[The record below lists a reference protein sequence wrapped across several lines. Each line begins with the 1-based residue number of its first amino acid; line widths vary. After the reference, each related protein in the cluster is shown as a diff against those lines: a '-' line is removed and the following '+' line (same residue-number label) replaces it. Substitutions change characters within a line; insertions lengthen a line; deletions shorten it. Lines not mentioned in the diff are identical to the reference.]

1 LWLHAAGG
9 GDRPSSTS
17 AGSILINGKW
27 LGETAAEL
35 MVSRLVRPTRPPL
48 RVGVPMVLE
57 LGSSALD
64 IERTPSKAVTP
75 VTAVPAIESR

>member
-1 LWLHAAGG
+1 
-9 GDRPSSTS
+9 
-17 AGSILINGKW
+17 
-27 LGETAAEL
+27 
-35 MVSRLVRPTRPPL
+35 
-48 RVGVPMVLE
+48 MVLE